1 MSGRLDHTI
10 HTLSHLHKLR
20 KSRQRTFAV
29 SDDNV
34 GWVLDEVNEY
44 MSACE
49 MATAELTA
57 I

>member
-10 HTLSHLHKLR
+10 HTLSYLHKLR
-20 KSRQRTFAV
+20 KYRQQTFAV

-44 MSACE
+44 MPACGVGV
-49 MATAELTA
+49 AELTVM
-57 I
+57 